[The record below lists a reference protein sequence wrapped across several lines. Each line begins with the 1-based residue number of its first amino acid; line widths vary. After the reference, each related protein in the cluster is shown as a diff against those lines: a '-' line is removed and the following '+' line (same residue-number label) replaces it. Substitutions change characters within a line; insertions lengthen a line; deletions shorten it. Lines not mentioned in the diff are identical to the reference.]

1 MDNKDIEKLKGICGK
16 VAESCMGMR
25 VRRAARVVANHY
37 DKHLKPTGLKGTQFT
52 LLNTIFMN
60 PAATIGQ
67 LSDILGLDRTTL
79 NRNLKPLEGKGLIR
93 SGSGKDPRTRILQ
106 LTKEGT
112 KLLQSALPLW
122 LEAQTGVMEIV
133 DNRIKRLM
141 DDLGELEK
149 LGNLSQ
155 PGQAGIEN

>member
-1 MDNKDIEKLKGICGK
+1 MGKLKGICGK
-16 VAESCMGMR
+16 VADSCMGTR
-25 VRRAARVVANHY
+25 VRKAARVVANHY
-37 DKHLKPTGLKGTQFT
+37 DKHLKPAGLKGTQFT

-67 LSDILGLDRTTL
+67 LADILRLDRTTL

-93 SGSGKDPRTRILQ
+93 SGSGKDPRTRTLQ

-149 LGNLSQ
+149 LGNLS
-155 PGQAGIEN
+155 

>member
-1 MDNKDIEKLKGICGK
+1 MGI
-16 VAESCMGMR
+16 R
-25 VRRAARVVANHY
+25 VRRAARVVANHF

-67 LSDILGLDRTTL
+67 LSDVLGLDRTTL

-93 SGSGKDPRTRILQ
+93 SGSGKDPRTRTLK

-112 KLLQSALPLW
+112 KILQNALPYW
-122 LEAQTGVMEIV
+122 LEVQSGVLETL
-133 DNRIKRLM
+133 DHRIKRLM

-149 LGNLSQ
+149 LANL
-155 PGQAGIEN
+155 P

>member
-93 SGSGKDPRTRILQ
+93 SGSGKDPRTRTLQ
-106 LTKEGT
+106 MTKEGT

-149 LGNLSQ
+149 LGNLS
-155 PGQAGIEN
+155 

>member
-1 MDNKDIEKLKGICGK
+1 MTKQDTEKLKGICGK

-60 PAATIGQ
+60 PAANIGK
-67 LSDILGLDRTTL
+67 LADVLGLDRTTL
-79 NRNLKPLEGKGLIR
+79 NRNLKPLERKGLIR
-93 SGSGKDPRTRILQ
+93 SGSGKDPRTRTLK

-112 KLLQSALPLW
+112 KILQNALPHW
-122 LEAQTGVMEIV
+122 LEAQSGVLETV

-141 DDLGELEK
+141 DDLSELEK
-149 LGNLSQ
+149 LANL
-155 PGQAGIEN
+155 P

>member
-1 MDNKDIEKLKGICGK
+1 MNKQDLGKLKGICGK
-16 VAESCMGMR
+16 VADSCIGGR
-25 VRRAARVVANHY
+25 VRKAARVVANHY
-37 DKHLKPTGLKGTQFT
+37 DKHLKPAGLKGTQFT

-93 SGSGKDPRTRILQ
+93 SGSGKDPRTRTLQ

-122 LEAQTGVMEIV
+122 LDAQSGVMEV
-133 DNRIKRLM
+133 LDNRIKRLM
-141 DDLGELEK
+141 DDLGEFEK
-149 LGNLSQ
+149 LGIFS
-155 PGQAGIEN
+155 

>member
-1 MDNKDIEKLKGICGK
+1 MTKQDTEKLKGICGK

-60 PAATIGQ
+60 PATNIGK
-67 LSDILGLDRTTL
+67 LADVLGLDRTTL
-79 NRNLKPLEGKGLIR
+79 NRNLKPLERKGLIR
-93 SGSGKDPRTRILQ
+93 SGSGKDPRTRTLK

-112 KLLQSALPLW
+112 KILQNALPHW
-122 LEAQTGVMEIV
+122 LEAQSGVLETV

-141 DDLGELEK
+141 DDLSELEK
-149 LGNLSQ
+149 LANL
-155 PGQAGIEN
+155 P